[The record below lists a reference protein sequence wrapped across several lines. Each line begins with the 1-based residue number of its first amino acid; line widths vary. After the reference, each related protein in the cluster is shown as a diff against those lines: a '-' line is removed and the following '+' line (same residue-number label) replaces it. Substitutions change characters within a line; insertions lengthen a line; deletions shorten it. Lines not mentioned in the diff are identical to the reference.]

1 MEKHKEPWLSESAL
15 EDYQALFMSIYGI
28 NIDWK
33 EGTFSLLEALSDNQ
47 GEKPVTVKFDYD
59 SEIETATI
67 NLVDTQYVF
76 HHYPMGSD
84 GFDTELVRIEH
95 ILANSGYTLR
105 VYQNSTFSDTLSF
118 LLIPS
123 DEWKRVEQHYS
134 PEHISAYFVP
144 YGKQLVIPEVAAP
157 VVNYVPRLI
166 DVSRNMLVALWF
178 ACTSRPESTGLLFGI
193 SAAVVLG
200 LEGSYG
206 YDNGNYN
213 EKFPHSEAE
222 GEQHG
227 DLPIVWQ
234 PPVVTKR
241 IAAQSAQFVYSD
253 VSHGRMGS
261 LVLDSAVCHNGV
273 LALAITSDM
282 KKKFLKVLER
292 SFDIRSITLFPDFDG
307 FCRANSEGFSLLSN
321 NRW

>member
-1 MEKHKEPWLSESAL
+1 MQLPEQDEFFDFFAANDDEQASLRRKFFLEKHKEPWLSESAL

-33 EGTFSLLEALSDNQ
+33 EGTFSLLKALSDNQ

-95 ILANSGYTLR
+95 ILANSGYSLR

-123 DEWKRVEQHYS
+123 DEWRRVEQRYS

-157 VVNYVPRLI
+157 VVNYVPSVKQETSNVPALFNARGIRIYFLSIMLI
-166 DVSRNMLVALWF
+166 AFAIYILWNILTKIEPLSSGQP
-178 ACTSRPESTGLLFGI
+178 AGCENVQNLYSKLRPE
-193 SAAVVLG
+193 VVEPLKEKMRKSLG
-200 LEGSYG
+200 C
-206 YDNGNYN
+206 
-213 EKFPHSEAE
+213 K
-222 GEQHG
+222 
-227 DLPIVWQ
+227 
-234 PPVVTKR
+234 
-241 IAAQSAQFVYSD
+241 
-253 VSHGRMGS
+253 
-261 LVLDSAVCHNGV
+261 
-273 LALAITSDM
+273 
-282 KKKFLKVLER
+282 
-292 SFDIRSITLFPDFDG
+292 
-307 FCRANSEGFSLLSN
+307 
-321 NRW
+321 

>member
-1 MEKHKEPWLSESAL
+1 MQLPEQDEFFDFFAANDDEQASLRRKFFLEKHKEPWLSESAL

-47 GEKPVTVKFDYD
+47 KEKPVTVKFDYD

-95 ILANSGYTLR
+95 ILANSGYSLR

-123 DEWKRVEQHYS
+123 DEWKRVEQRYS

-157 VVNYVPRLI
+157 VVNYVPSVKQETSNVPALFNARGIRIYFLSIMLI
-166 DVSRNMLVALWF
+166 AFAIYILWNILTKIEPLSSGQP
-178 ACTSRPESTGLLFGI
+178 AGCENVQNLYSKLRPEVAEPLKEKMRKSL
-193 SAAVVLG
+193 AVN
-200 LEGSYG
+200 
-206 YDNGNYN
+206 D
-213 EKFPHSEAE
+213 KFS
-222 GEQHG
+222 
-227 DLPIVWQ
+227 V
-234 PPVVTKR
+234 
-241 IAAQSAQFVYSD
+241 
-253 VSHGRMGS
+253 
-261 LVLDSAVCHNGV
+261 
-273 LALAITSDM
+273 
-282 KKKFLKVLER
+282 
-292 SFDIRSITLFPDFDG
+292 
-307 FCRANSEGFSLLSN
+307 
-321 NRW
+321 

>member
-1 MEKHKEPWLSESAL
+1 MQLPEQDEFFDFFAANDDEQASLRRKFFLEKHKEPWLSESAL

-33 EGTFSLLEALSDNQ
+33 EGTFSLLEAFSDNQ

-157 VVNYVPRLI
+157 VVNYVPSVKQEASNVPALFNARGIRVYFLSIMLI
-166 DVSRNMLVALWF
+166 AFAIYILWNILTKIEPLSSGQP
-178 ACTSRPESTGLLFGI
+178 AGCENVQNLYSKLRPEVAEPLKEKCVRVW
-193 SAAVVLG
+193 AVN
-200 LEGSYG
+200 
-206 YDNGNYN
+206 D
-213 EKFPHSEAE
+213 KFS
-222 GEQHG
+222 
-227 DLPIVWQ
+227 V
-234 PPVVTKR
+234 
-241 IAAQSAQFVYSD
+241 
-253 VSHGRMGS
+253 
-261 LVLDSAVCHNGV
+261 
-273 LALAITSDM
+273 
-282 KKKFLKVLER
+282 
-292 SFDIRSITLFPDFDG
+292 
-307 FCRANSEGFSLLSN
+307 
-321 NRW
+321 

>member
-1 MEKHKEPWLSESAL
+1 MQLPEQDEFSDFFAANDDEQASLRRKFFLEKHKEPCLSESAL

-47 GEKPVTVKFDYD
+47 GGKPVTVKFDYD

-95 ILANSGYTLR
+95 ILANSGYSLR

-134 PEHISAYFVP
+134 PEHISEYFVP
-144 YGKQLVIPEVAAP
+144 YGKQLVIPEVTAP
-157 VVNYVPRLI
+157 VVNYVPSVKQEASNVPALFNARGIRICFLSIMLI
-166 DVSRNMLVALWF
+166 AFAIYILWNILTKIEPLSSGQP
-178 ACTSRPESTGLLFGI
+178 AGCENLQNLYSKLRPEVAEPLKEKMHKS
-193 SAAVVLG
+193 LG
-200 LEGSYG
+200 C
-206 YDNGNYN
+206 
-213 EKFPHSEAE
+213 K
-222 GEQHG
+222 
-227 DLPIVWQ
+227 
-234 PPVVTKR
+234 
-241 IAAQSAQFVYSD
+241 
-253 VSHGRMGS
+253 
-261 LVLDSAVCHNGV
+261 
-273 LALAITSDM
+273 
-282 KKKFLKVLER
+282 
-292 SFDIRSITLFPDFDG
+292 
-307 FCRANSEGFSLLSN
+307 
-321 NRW
+321 

>member
-1 MEKHKEPWLSESAL
+1 MQLPEQDEFFDFFAANDDEQASLRRKFFLEKHKEPCLSESAL

-47 GEKPVTVKFDYD
+47 GGKPVTVKFDYD

-67 NLVDTQYVF
+67 NLVDAQYMF

-95 ILANSGYTLR
+95 ILANNGYTLR
-105 VYQNSTFSDTLSF
+105 VYQNSIFSDTLSF

-157 VVNYVPRLI
+157 VVNYVPSVKQEASNVPALFNARGIRVYFLSIMLI
-166 DVSRNMLVALWF
+166 AFAIYILWNILTKIEPLSSGQP
-178 ACTSRPESTGLLFGI
+178 AGCENVQNLYSKLRPEVAEPLKEKMRKS
-193 SAAVVLG
+193 LG
-200 LEGSYG
+200 C
-206 YDNGNYN
+206 
-213 EKFPHSEAE
+213 K
-222 GEQHG
+222 
-227 DLPIVWQ
+227 
-234 PPVVTKR
+234 
-241 IAAQSAQFVYSD
+241 
-253 VSHGRMGS
+253 
-261 LVLDSAVCHNGV
+261 
-273 LALAITSDM
+273 
-282 KKKFLKVLER
+282 
-292 SFDIRSITLFPDFDG
+292 
-307 FCRANSEGFSLLSN
+307 
-321 NRW
+321 